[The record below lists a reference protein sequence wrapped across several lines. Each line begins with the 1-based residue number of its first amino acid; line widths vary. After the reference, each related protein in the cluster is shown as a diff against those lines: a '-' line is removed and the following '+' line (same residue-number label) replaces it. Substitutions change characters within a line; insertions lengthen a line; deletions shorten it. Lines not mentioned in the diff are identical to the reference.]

1 MNIGLQVLSS
11 ELTTQIDSDYRNLV
25 LLRKVSFSNY
35 VDVRS
40 GQAPR
45 SLDIN
50 LADNEVV
57 AFKPSKGGNGTCL
70 AYQTVFGKGLRG
82 EGTAYIFGVRDSSV
96 TDRGLGLEVFRDD
109 GSLAYSSEDKPL
121 KIIATHSDYSM
132 VEFRYPPIPHE
143 NIAVIMNAPVE
154 RGIPADS
161 GGVYRVTSWAWID
174 ADGRLRLRWWP
185 YAMGGGLGYAIED
198 TADFAIID
206 VSGM

>member
-1 MNIGLQVLSS
+1 MKSGLQVLSS
-11 ELTTQIDSDYRNLV
+11 GLTTQIDSDYRNLV

-40 GQAPR
+40 GKKPNP
-45 SLDIN
+45 LDIN
-50 LADNEVV
+50 LAENEVV
-57 AFKPSKGGNGTCL
+57 AFKPNKGGNGTCL
-70 AYQTVFGKGLRG
+70 AYQTASGKGLLG
-82 EGTAYIFGVRDSSV
+82 EGTAYVFGVRDRGVSNK
-96 TDRGLGLEVFRDD
+96 GLGLEVFRAD

-154 RGIPADS
+154 RGIPADY
-161 GGVYRVTSWAWID
+161 GGVYRVISWAWID

-185 YAMGGGLGYAIED
+185 YAMGGGTGYAVEN